1 MKRDLLFF
9 ILVFF
14 IWLGHFLFS
23 LETLPAGK
31 LVVIEGVVSRPAQ
44 ILGESQY
51 FWVDAIK
58 IKASLYPRFYFGDK
72 ISLSGRLQERVINK
86 YYSQYYINY
95 PDIKLINRVD
105 NFSVSRVVSGLRNSL
120 MMVYKKTLPEP
131 AASLLAGVVLGV
143 KTNLP
148 TDFFY
153 DLRSAGLIHVV
164 VASGANVIF
173 VASFIMAI
181 AKRFFLRQ
189 KALWLSLIIIWF
201 YVFLVGAEPPVV
213 RAGIMTTF
221 TYLAALWGRVKA
233 KKRGLILAG
242 GLMALWQP
250 MVIFDLGFQLSFAAT
265 AGIIFFK
272 DKLDVYLKGMDDL
285 TTTLSA
291 QLLTTPLLVGAF
303 GNFLPLSFIPNA
315 LLLWLISPM
324 MILGFLLAAV
334 GLVSLPLAF
343 FLAGIAWVPLQI
355 FIWGAEFF
363 GRYAW
368 QWQINWP
375 YWLIWPY
382 YAIIVFWV
390 LKR

>member
-1 MKRDLLFF
+1 
-9 ILVFF
+9 
-14 IWLGHFLFS
+14 
-23 LETLPAGK
+23 
-31 LVVIEGVVSRPAQ
+31 
-44 ILGESQY
+44 
-51 FWVDAIK
+51 
-58 IKASLYPRFYFGDK
+58 
-72 ISLSGRLQERVINK
+72 
-86 YYSQYYINY
+86 
-95 PDIKLINRVD
+95 
-105 NFSVSRVVSGLRNSL
+105 
-120 MMVYKKTLPEP
+120 
-131 AASLLAGVVLGV
+131 
-143 KTNLP
+143 
-148 TDFFY
+148 
-153 DLRSAGLIHVV
+153 
-164 VASGANVIF
+164 
-173 VASFIMAI
+173 
-181 AKRFFLRQ
+181 
-189 KALWLSLIIIWF
+189 
-201 YVFLVGAEPPVV
+201 
-213 RAGIMTTF
+213 
-221 TYLAALWGRVKA
+221 
-233 KKRGLILAG
+233 
-242 GLMALWQP
+242 
-250 MVIFDLGFQLSFAAT
+250 
-265 AGIIFFK
+265 
-272 DKLDVYLKGMDDL
+272 MDDL